1 MNDLSLHL
9 ESSYTDL
16 PDVFFSRL
24 IPTPVKKPELVIL
37 NKTLAEEIGMDL
49 SGISRNQL
57 AELFSGNL
65 IPKNTSPFAQAYA
78 GHQFGNFTMLGD
90 GRAIILG
97 EHMAP
102 SERRIDIQLKGSG
115 RTPYSRGGDGR
126 AALGPM
132 LREYIISEAMHALGI
147 PTTRSL
153 AVVKTGEIVYREQE
167 LTGAIL
173 TRTASSH
180 IRVGTFEFASLQ
192 DDKKCTQSL
201 LNYLIERHF
210 PKIREEQNQAI
221 ALMEAVIHQQ
231 ADLITQW
238 MRVGFIHG
246 VMNTDNMALCGE
258 TIDYGPC
265 AFMDTFAPDTVFS
278 SIDHRGRYAY
288 ANQPYIAQWNLARL
302 AETLLAFIDPDRKK
316 AIEIAENCLN
326 SFEKIYKEKWLTM
339 MGTKIGL
346 KERFEGDEK
355 LISELLDWMH
365 KNSADF
371 TNTFINLGKEKL
383 PDFEAYATKDFQSWH
398 SRWQER
404 IRKEK
409 QDRTATLALM
419 NSVNPLVIPRNHKVE
434 EALQAAEEND
444 LQPFHNLLQSLE
456 KPYENNGRL
465 DGYQSPPKPEEKV
478 HQTFCGT

>member
-1 MNDLSLHL
+1 M
-9 ESSYTDL
+9 
-16 PDVFFSRL
+16 
-24 IPTPVKKPELVIL
+24 
-37 NKTLAEEIGMDL
+37 
-49 SGISRNQL
+49 
-57 AELFSGNL
+57 
-65 IPKNTSPFAQAYA
+65 
-78 GHQFGNFTMLGD
+78 
-90 GRAIILG
+90 
-97 EHMAP
+97 
-102 SERRIDIQLKGSG
+102 
-115 RTPYSRGGDGR
+115 
-126 AALGPM
+126 
-132 LREYIISEAMHALGI
+132 
-147 PTTRSL
+147 
-153 AVVKTGEIVYREQE
+153 
-167 LTGAIL
+167 
-173 TRTASSH
+173 
-180 IRVGTFEFASLQ
+180 Q
-192 DDKKCTQSL
+192 DDKKCTLSL
-201 LNYLIERHF
+201 LNYLIQRHF
-210 PKIREEQNQAI
+210 PKIREEENQAI

-339 MGTKIGL
+339 MGSKIGL
-346 KERFEGDEK
+346 KERCEGDEK

-383 PDFEAYATKDFQSWH
+383 PDLEAYATKDFQSWH

-409 QDRTATLALM
+409 QDRTATLGLM

-465 DGYQSPPKPEEKV
+465 EGYQSPPKPEEKV

>member
-1 MNDLSLHL
+1 
-9 ESSYTDL
+9 
-16 PDVFFSRL
+16 
-24 IPTPVKKPELVIL
+24 
-37 NKTLAEEIGMDL
+37 
-49 SGISRNQL
+49 
-57 AELFSGNL
+57 
-65 IPKNTSPFAQAYA
+65 
-78 GHQFGNFTMLGD
+78 
-90 GRAIILG
+90 
-97 EHMAP
+97 
-102 SERRIDIQLKGSG
+102 
-115 RTPYSRGGDGR
+115 
-126 AALGPM
+126 
-132 LREYIISEAMHALGI
+132 
-147 PTTRSL
+147 
-153 AVVKTGEIVYREQE
+153 
-167 LTGAIL
+167 
-173 TRTASSH
+173 
-180 IRVGTFEFASLQ
+180 
-192 DDKKCTQSL
+192 
-201 LNYLIERHF
+201 
-210 PKIREEQNQAI
+210 
-221 ALMEAVIHQQ
+221 MEAVIHQQ

-339 MGTKIGL
+339 MGSKIGL
-346 KERFEGDEK
+346 KEKFEGDEK

-409 QDRTATLALM
+409 QDRTATLAFNEFGKSLWSFPEITRLKKLCRLPKRM
-419 NSVNPLVIPRNHKVE
+419 IFNPFTIFFN
-434 EALQAAEEND
+434 
-444 LQPFHNLLQSLE
+444 QS
-456 KPYENNGRL
+456 KNRT
-465 DGYQSPPKPEEKV
+465 KTTVAWKATKV
-478 HQTFCGT
+478 HQSRRKKFTKLLWHLKKFFAS